1 MKTIFDYF
9 TGSAREKKAQ
19 KTPCDCGPVLVD
31 IVNWNPNEQKNA
43 QPNDLVR
50 AHFDCYFNKTAG
62 EIWDAYTSGKR
73 IRVREEYDGGVEYDV
88 LLSAAIVDGTY
99 NFVIIWEGALTIF
112 SAPSASAYPGK
123 RIGQ

>member
-1 MKTIFDYF
+1 MKTIFDYLEEIA
-9 TGSAREKKAQ
+9 GKQKAQ

-31 IVNWNPNEQKNA
+31 IVDWDPNEQKNA
-43 QPNDLVR
+43 KQNEPVR
-50 AHFDCYFNKTAG
+50 VYFACYFNKTAG

-73 IRVREEYDGGVEYDV
+73 IRFREEYDGGVEYDV

-99 NFVIIWEGALTIF
+99 NFVIVWEGALTIF